1 MISHRRNTRRARSDQ
16 RIQHGF
22 TLIEVLVA
30 TAVTLLMMI
39 ALAKSFKII
48 GDSMQ
53 QGRAKLELNNRLRNV
68 VLRIQNDL
76 SNLALD
82 EEVGYLEYN
91 DGGQTD
97 ATAALARPGNAPVV
111 GASRYGDTDDTLMF
125 TSKAEEVWFTGKVPL
140 FVLRGA
146 YDPTRSDNFEMVTI
160 ASEYA
165 EIAVF
170 AQPLVSN
177 VGNVAYDPAPLVA
190 DPSAYL
196 DVNVHTHADGTVTT
210 GDSFPDDFRLHYKVL
225 LIRPDLNVNLAT
237 AAAVGSV
244 LPSTFVAGSTLGEP
258 WLRAAP
264 GFGVLPGGSAP
275 FSLPTPACDMA
286 RAHAQCD
293 LSMRRVRAT
302 PAQDGLAAT
311 ADYLAANSLQDL
323 KDPANRFAHVEL
335 PVAGGRSLPFIAL
348 TAQVGAA
355 FFDFDGDGSNDMA
368 EPTAAVGV
376 GTGYIHPAFT
386 RHTAFD
392 AADPSAG
399 LPSHQIT
406 AGRVGE
412 DILANDIR
420 AFDVQGYDPGVPVI
434 LVLDPTGDPA
444 APPKQTILLPSDPGY
459 AMASYRVVAPPA
471 GDADVASFGGYVDL
485 GWARKVLTT
494 FPAYGLT
501 FRTGGSFPSPPN
513 YWTALSGY
521 DSRMWQL
528 SPILPPF
535 TDELYRSGKVLQ
547 VYNSTTGTPT
557 PVAMQFTADTSNY
570 DHLESNA
577 RLDAQTSE
585 RLGVINTDG
594 SLGLFVNTALPPRL
608 NDAWR
613 TGFDLGTDGLN
624 NGPFGPAFADDLV
637 ERESSTPFI
646 QELSGVQ
653 VSIRME
659 DPATRTVD
667 QMKISQ
673 ALPSVR

>member
-1 MISHRRNTRRARSDQ
+1 MISHRRITPRTRSDQ
-16 RIQHGF
+16 RNQSGF

-39 ALAKSFKII
+39 ALARSFKII

-82 EEVGYLEYN
+82 KEVGYLEYN

-97 ATAALARPGNAPVV
+97 GTASLARPGNAPVV

-146 YDPTRSDNFEMVTI
+146 LIPSDPSDPAYRENFEMVTV

-177 VGNVAYDPAPLVA
+177 VGNVSYDPAPLVA

-196 DVNVHTHADGTVTT
+196 DANVHTHANGTVTT

-225 LIRPDLNVNLAT
+225 LIRPDLNVNI
-237 AAAVGSV
+237 AAAPAVGSV
-244 LPSTFVAGSTLGEP
+244 LPSTLATGSDFQGEP

-264 GFGVLPGGSAP
+264 GFGVLPGGSAS

-302 PAQDGLAAT
+302 PAQDGLPAA

-348 TAQVGAA
+348 TAQVGGA
-355 FFDFDGDGSNDMA
+355 FFDFNGDGSNDLS
-368 EPTAAVGV
+368 EPSAAVGV

-434 LVLDPTGDPA
+434 ASSGA
-444 APPKQTILLPSDPGY
+444 ILLPSDPGY
-459 AMASYRVVAPPA
+459 AMASYRLADAPNV
-471 GDADVASFGGYVDL
+471 DATLVSYGGYVDL

-501 FRTGGSFPSPPN
+501 FRTGGSFPSTPN
-513 YWTALSGY
+513 YWSALSGY
-521 DSRMWQL
+521 DARFWTSTV
-528 SPILPPF
+528 SPPF
-535 TDELYRSGKVLQ
+535 TDELYRSGKVLA
-547 VYNSTTGTPT
+547 SPDTGTPLI
-557 PVAMQFTADTSNY
+557 AMQFTADTSSY

-577 RLDAQTSE
+577 VQEVQTSGRLGTIHRDLASGAALFSSAFSRRLDDTW
-585 RLGVINTDG
+585 RG
-594 SLGLFVNTALPPRL
+594 ALV
-608 NDAWR
+608 DA
-613 TGFDLGTDGLN
+613 GTDGLF
-624 NGPFGPAFADDLV
+624 NGRPLPPGEAAFADDLV

-653 VSIRME
+653 ISIRME
-659 DPATRTVD
+659 DHATRTVD

>member
-1 MISHRRNTRRARSDQ
+1 MISHRRNTRRARSGQ
-16 RIQHGF
+16 RIQPGF

-97 ATAALARPGNAPVV
+97 ATAGLARPGNAPVV
-111 GASRYGDTDDTLMF
+111 GANRYGDTDDTLMF

-264 GFGVLPGGSAP
+264 GFGVLPGGSAS

-348 TAQVGAA
+348 TAQVGGA

-368 EPTAAVGV
+368 EPTAVVGV

-434 LVLDPTGDPA
+434 MAPDTPEDPMT
-444 APPKQTILLPSDPGY
+444 PPNPTILLPSDPGY
-459 AMASYRVVAPPA
+459 AMASYRLAAPPA
-471 GDADVASFGGYVDL
+471 GDAVLVSYGGYVDL
-485 GWARKVLTT
+485 GWARKLFTT
-494 FPAYGLT
+494 FSAYGLT
-501 FRTGGSFPSPPN
+501 SGTSGSFPSTPN
-513 YWTALSGY
+513 FWSALSGY
-521 DSRMWQL
+521 DGRVWTGG
-528 SPILPPF
+528 PPF

-547 VYNSTTGTPT
+547 AFPFASALPI
-557 PVAMQFTADTSNY
+557 AMQFTADTSSY

-577 RLDAQTSE
+577 RLDAQTSG

-594 SLGLFVNTALPPRL
+594 SLGLFSAAALPPRL

-613 TGFDLGTDGLN
+613 TGIDLGTDGLN
-624 NGPFGPAFADDLV
+624 NGTVGPAFADDLV

-673 ALPSVR
+673 AMPSVR